1 MAAPLLLLLYIW
13 FIYFR
18 TFNSFYYCILNFFTI
33 VDLILL
39 LLQILLFYLYL
50 VKDFIFSINGFDSV
64 NVIDCILLLLLTL
77 LFYLYLLNDFSING
91 FDSFSIV
98 NFSLLRLC
106 HLFDYLTAVCS
117 ILLELYLSIF
127 YILRF
132 YSVANKDVQ
141 LKMISLTSDISNP
154 NLRAKVLAKV
164 TCRWRQW
171 SNKAGVKRAHICT
184 GTYTT

>member
-1 MAAPLLLLLYIW
+1 M
-13 FIYFR
+13 
-18 TFNSFYYCILNFFTI
+18 
-33 VDLILL
+33 DLILL

-64 NVIDCILLLLLTL
+64 TVIDCILLLLLTL

-141 LKMISLTSDISNP
+141 L
-154 NLRAKVLAKV
+154 
-164 TCRWRQW
+164 
-171 SNKAGVKRAHICT
+171 
-184 GTYTT
+184 